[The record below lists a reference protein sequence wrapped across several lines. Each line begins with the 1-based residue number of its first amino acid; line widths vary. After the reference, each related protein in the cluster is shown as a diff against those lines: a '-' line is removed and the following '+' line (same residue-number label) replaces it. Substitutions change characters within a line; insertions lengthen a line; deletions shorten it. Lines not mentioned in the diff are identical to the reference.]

1 MPLPDDRTRAR
12 RTKLA
17 AAGLA
22 LAGFALT
29 LLIFYPG
36 IMTYDAKFVYEDI
49 AKNALGDW
57 QSPVMTVLWRV
68 IDPVAPGTASMF
80 LLIVSLYWVAFGS
93 LALSLATRASPVSLL
108 LPILALMPPAFFLVG
123 IVWRD
128 VLFSAV
134 WLLAGSLAFAATQR
148 PAPLRRALQTLALAL
163 CAFGFLLRPNAL
175 IAAPLLS
182 AYVIWPD
189 KFNWKRTAIAF
200 VPSMI
205 AFFVLLQLV
214 YYGALDA
221 KRQHPLQSIMVFDL
235 GGITYFAREN
245 QFPVSWTAT
254 RLAMLLNDCYKPTEW
269 DIYWTREP
277 CQFVMQKLEKE
288 EGLFGTPAIT
298 NAWLHA
304 IARHPVAYL
313 QHRAAF
319 MWNFLAGANL
329 TMWMID
335 IENPTKAP
343 FADRASFAAVTSIH
357 DVLEPTPLFRSG
369 TWLLACFAVCA
380 LAWRQ
385 RDTAYGAYAIGVSG
399 SAAVYVL
406 TFFAVGVASDFRY
419 AYWAVLAGLAGSAMI
434 AAGAVRRQPARTAPS

>member
-1 MPLPDDRTRAR
+1 MPSPGDRNRAGR
-12 RTKLA
+12 IKLG
-17 AAGLA
+17 AAGLV
-22 LAGFALT
+22 LCGFGLT

-68 IDPVAPGTASMF
+68 VDPIAPGSASMF
-80 LLIVSLYWVAFGS
+80 LLIAILYWAAFGL
-93 LALSLATRASPVSLL
+93 LALSLATRAPLVSLL

-128 VLFSAV
+128 VLFAAA

-148 PAPLRRALQTLALAL
+148 PASLRWALQALALAL

-175 IAAPLLS
+175 VAVPLLS
-182 AYVIWPD
+182 AYILWPD
-189 KFNWKRTAIAF
+189 RFDWKRTAVAF
-200 VPSMI
+200 VPLMI
-205 AFFVLLQLV
+205 VFFVLLQLV
-214 YYGALDA
+214 YYGALGA

-235 GGITYFAREN
+235 GGITYFAQRN
-245 QFPVSWTAT
+245 QFPVSWSEA
-254 RLAMLLNDCYKPTEW
+254 RLALLLNDCYKPTEW

-288 EGLFGTPAIT
+288 EGLFGTSAIT
-298 NAWLHA
+298 NAWLQA
-304 IARHPVAYL
+304 IARHPVAYV

-319 MWNFLAGANL
+319 MWNFLAGTNL

-335 IENPTKAP
+335 IENPTKTP
-343 FADRASFAAVTSIH
+343 LADRASFAAVQSIH

-380 LAWRQ
+380 LAWYQ
-385 RDTAYGAYAIGVSG
+385 RDTAYGAYAIGISG
-399 SAAVYVL
+399 SAAIYVL

-419 AYWAVLAGLAGSAMI
+419 AYCAVLASLAGGAMI
-434 AAGAVRRQPARTAPS
+434 VAGALRRQPAKTAPS